1 MLWSVRCFHAE
12 AINAVRKPL
21 VFPDLELS
29 VGSNQH
35 FGGKTEIIFTARHTV
50 CIFFFLK
57 NCAGE
62 SHRVQTTGKTNRLVF
77 MTKDQNSQKLSGG
90 LKYLVSL
97 DISKQI

>member
-1 MLWSVRCFHAE
+1 MY
-12 AINAVRKPL
+12 
-21 VFPDLELS
+21 
-29 VGSNQH
+29 
-35 FGGKTEIIFTARHTV
+35 
-50 CIFFFLK
+50 FFFLK